1 MKTEI
6 YINNN
11 KLTTELKSGIKVR
24 DLISEIKNHI
34 ELKPNASFKL
44 LDNNQKL
51 LKDDEVIS
59 PNLKNVNFIK
69 KLYLIE
75 IESPLEN
82 KKLSTITNKNE
93 DLLNNEKLE
102 KVIMKITDAKTE
114 IKPNPINLRPRFI
127 MNPDDPFNRL
137 MNVIQILEGNQIMFN
152 NYGVRIG
159 NERRNNGEV
168 NEDYVKQLQEMGF
181 PEDRARQALINT
193 RNNISRATD
202 MLLGQVE

>member
-24 DLISEIKNHI
+24 DLISEIKNQI
-34 ELKPNASFKL
+34 QLKPNTNFKL
-44 LDNNQKL
+44 LDSDQKL
-51 LKDDEVIS
+51 LKDDEVIL

-75 IESPLEN
+75 IEPSLESN
-82 KKLSTITNKNE
+82 KLKAIRNKDEN
-93 DLLNNEKLE
+93 LLNNEKLE

-114 IKPNPINLRPRFI
+114 IKPYPINFRPRFI
-127 MNPDDPFNRL
+127 MNPNDPFNRL

-152 NYGVRIG
+152 NFGVRIG
-159 NERRNNGEV
+159 NQRRNNGEV

-181 PEDRARQALINT
+181 QEDRARHALIST
-193 RNNISRATD
+193 RNNLNRATE
-202 MLLGQVE
+202 MLLGETE